1 MSPRDALPTES
12 PWQAT
17 NEQNDTRKPKSTLTA
32 KEIAQGQA
40 DEKQKG
46 TQGMTHSTH
55 TGRRGRCKQGI
66 RLGGLLLMLVCF
78 TACSTKKN
86 TSATRFYHAT
96 TARFNTLYN
105 GMVAYR
111 EGREAQQK
119 GHKED
124 YTQLLPMYIS
134 TNKSTAEMGK
144 SSYETA
150 ITKSEK
156 AIKLHSIKK
165 RPTSNANKRKT
176 PKEKAYMARKEFN
189 PYLYHAWLLMA
200 EAQFRRGEFI
210 EAASTYH
217 YILRLYSTQPD
228 ITCVAKARLARCY
241 VALGWA
247 YDAED
252 VLGKMKRD
260 STTRFG
266 QQERDNT
273 EAAYKIL
280 THQYQE
286 AIPPLRSAIKHA
298 PNKTERA
305 RLNFLLGQLYR
316 ETGNN
321 QMAYKALSKVRKA
334 SPPYEMSFNASILQT
349 EVMPKAKFSQMIA
362 RLKRMAKS
370 DKNKNYLDQVY
381 YAMGNIYLGVQD
393 TARCLGA
400 WERGVSEAT
409 QSGPSKAM
417 LLLRLSQMYWQREDY
432 INAARTY
439 KDCVAILDK
448 EHAER
453 KESERRSEIL
463 NELEPHLSTIKLQ
476 DSLQALAR
484 MSEPEYTAA
493 IDRVIEALKKKEKEE
508 EKKAARNGTTTAQGG
523 TPNANAGNAARPS
536 TPSAGAGAAG
546 GQKGAWYFYNPSMVK
561 QGEQE
566 FRKRWGQRPNEDYWR
581 LSNRQSLPGTDE
593 GSTPQVSEA
602 QADSLYGAGGADIAS
617 EEEQARKD
625 SLANDPHNRE
635 YYLKQIPFGEEQ
647 KAESDKLLSDALYNA
662 GILEQERLE
671 NFPLA
676 ETTMLRLLNDYPE
689 HDNLDNIYY
698 HLFLLYGRTGRPD
711 EAERYRQLV
720 LEQYPEG
727 KLARLLGSPHYE
739 MIARQGKHLE
749 DSIYARAYQSY
760 LSGDY
765 AQVERDYAFS
775 TDNFPQGPHRARMM
789 FVRAMANLYGGERD
803 TFLVTLKEVVQK
815 YPKEDITALANAI
828 VKGLDE
834 GRQLMN
840 ERYEASSIWSRR
852 SRGEAGDSTGAAKP
866 LNDERYTDFIF
877 LLAYPTASLDEDL
890 LLYEMAHYNF
900 TSYMV
905 RNFDIEI
912 TEDRGLRMMA
922 IKGFLSYDEVHAYA
936 QKLYADK
943 HMSALLRG
951 IRAVLISADNMKLM
965 GTEYSF
971 DDYKT
976 FYDEHFA
983 PMQVP
988 DDLHIDEP
996 TDLKII
1002 DPDDV
1007 VPDEEQD
1014 SGGTQESDDDFP
1026 YGF

>member
-1 MSPRDALPTES
+1 MRQNIHTSCRDR
-12 PWQAT
+12 W
-17 NEQNDTRKPKSTLTA
+17 
-32 KEIAQGQA
+32 
-40 DEKQKG
+40 
-46 TQGMTHSTH
+46 TQGI
-55 TGRRGRCKQGI
+55 C
-66 RLGGLLLMLVCF
+66 LCGLLLMLTGI

-86 TSATRFYHAT
+86 TSGTRFYHAT

-105 GMVAYR
+105 GQVAYK

-119 GHKED
+119 GHRED

-134 TNKSTAEMGK
+134 TNKSTADMGK
-144 SSYETA
+144 GSYETA

-165 RPTSNANKRKT
+165 RPTTNANKRKT
-176 PKEKAYMARKEFN
+176 PKEKAYLARKEFN
-189 PYLYHAWLLMA
+189 PYLYHAWFLMA
-200 EAQFRRGEFI
+200 DAQFQRGEFI
-210 EAASTYH
+210 EAASTYN
-217 YILRLYSTQPD
+217 YMLRLYSTQPD
-228 ITCVAKARLARCY
+228 IVCVAKARLARCY
-241 VALGWA
+241 VALEWA

-260 STTRFG
+260 STTRLG
-266 QQERDNT
+266 QAERDNT
-273 EAAYKIL
+273 EAAYRIL
-280 THQYQE
+280 TRQYKE
-286 AIPPLRSAIKHA
+286 AIPSLRSAIKHT
-298 PNKTERA
+298 KGRTERA

-316 ETGNN
+316 ETGDN
-321 QMAYKALSKVRKA
+321 QLAYKALGKVRKA

-349 EVMPKAKFSQMIA
+349 EVMPKSKFSQMIS

-370 DKNKNYLDQVY
+370 DKNKDYLDQVY

-400 WERGVSEAT
+400 WEKGITEAT

-439 KDCVAILDK
+439 KECVGILSK

-463 NELEPHLSTIKLQ
+463 GELEPHLNVIKLQ

-484 MSEPEYTAA
+484 MTEPEYTVA

-508 EKKAARNGTTTAQGG
+508 EKKAAKSGNSSDRGGAQGG
-523 TPNANAGNAARPS
+523 NADAAMPKTTQATAGNATS
-536 TPSAGAGAAG
+536 
-546 GQKGAWYFYNPSMVK
+546 GQKGAWYFYNPNMVK

-581 LSNRQSLPGTDE
+581 ISNRQALPGGNDE
-593 GSTPQVSEA
+593 NNTQVSEE
-602 QADSLYGAGGADIAS
+602 QADSLFGAGGGDNLS
-617 EEEQARKD
+617 EEDQARKD

-635 YYLKQIPFGEEQ
+635 HYLKQIPFTEEQ
-647 KAESDKLLSDALYNA
+647 KAESDNLLSEALYQA

-676 ETTMLRLLNDYPE
+676 EKTMLRLLNEFPE

-698 HLFLLYGRTGRPD
+698 HLFLLYGRTGNPD
-711 EAERYRQLV
+711 EAEHYRALL
-720 LEQYPEG
+720 LEEYPEG
-727 KLARLLGSPHYE
+727 KLAKLLGSPHYE

-749 DSIYARAYQSY
+749 DSIYSQAYQAY

-765 AQVERDYAFS
+765 AQVERNYAFS
-775 TDNFPQGPHRARMM
+775 TDNFPQGTHRARMM

-815 YPKEDITALANAI
+815 YPKEEITELANAI

-834 GRQLMN
+834 GRQLMD
-840 ERYEASSIWSRR
+840 ERYDASSIWSRR
-852 SRGEAGDSTGAAKP
+852 SRQESADSTDAGKQ
-866 LNDERYTDFIF
+866 LTDERYSNFVF

-943 HMSALLRG
+943 HMGSLLKG
-951 IRAVLISADNMKLM
+951 IRSLLISEENMKLI

-971 DDYKT
+971 DDYKE
-976 FYDEHFA
+976 FYDLHFA

-988 DDLHIDEP
+988 QDLHIDEP

-1002 DPDDV
+1002 DPDEV
-1007 VPDEEQD
+1007 VPEEEQE
-1014 SGGTQESDDDFP
+1014 GEETGEEEDDFP